1 MKLRFISDFKFL
13 ILDSTKKR
21 NGRLLAP
28 LIIFCAVIGIFLP
41 GVQTRAAELPTI
53 EVGLPEDGLFGLGG
67 QYIIDKGLDRK
78 NGFVMKPRWAGVPE
92 IQRLLGI
99 QALSVGL
106 MTPEAA
112 LRANVSGAP
121 IRLIQP
127 YQTSHMFVLVRKESP
142 YQSIDDLKGKALA
155 LTPEVTTLYNLF
167 DFMNRKRGV
176 NIEKDFQLKKL
187 GGPVIIA
194 VLEKGERWKP
204 VFCGRRTSHGS

>member
-92 IQRLLGI
+92 IQRLLAI

-121 IRLIQP
+121 IRPDSTLSNV
-127 YQTSHMFVLVRKESP
+127 THVRPGAQRVSLSKH
-142 YQSIDDLKGKALA
+142 
-155 LTPEVTTLYNLF
+155 
-167 DFMNRKRGV
+167 
-176 NIEKDFQLKKL
+176 
-187 GGPVIIA
+187 
-194 VLEKGERWKP
+194 
-204 VFCGRRTSHGS
+204 RRP